1 MIFVVLLEP
10 SFYYTLYL
18 KMYVEYYNCKCD
30 IHMNFASVIGDIG
43 ALDLYSCGS
52 EFSSSPFCSLDL
64 FLVAP
69 SLTPRFRFAK
79 SQLACLCPKYHK
91 LSIRILTSNNQGHHW

>member
-1 MIFVVLLEP
+1 MIFVVLHEP

-52 EFSSSPFCSLDL
+52 EFSSSPCCSLDL

-69 SLTPRFRFAK
+69 SLTPRFRFVK

-91 LSIRILTSNNQGHHW
+91 LSIRILTSDNQGHCW